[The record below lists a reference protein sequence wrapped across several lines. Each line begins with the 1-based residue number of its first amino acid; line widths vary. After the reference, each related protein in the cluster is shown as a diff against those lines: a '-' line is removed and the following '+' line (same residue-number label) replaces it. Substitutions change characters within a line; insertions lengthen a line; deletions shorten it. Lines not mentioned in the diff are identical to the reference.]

1 MDDKITTYKANTDV
15 TSYQT
20 PTTMMDEAKQGRVV
34 LVVGSEFGCG
44 KTVFMCGVAGA
55 LRELGFRTRVFK
67 PLIIGGRKQSEDEVS
82 FLATVGQTPVN
93 YPVTFLEGPLSIKE
107 TNWQNSVLMTRSPDQ
122 LTFVEMPGG
131 AASPV
136 CFEENSVGTMTNTWR
151 DSADLAN
158 EFIQPCIVVAKHQI
172 DAIERLV
179 MTCAYLQHKGLVV
192 IATATVET
200 EPNGGAELE
209 KRRTRADF
217 SIGLNSKTGVP
228 FLGCIKNSSS
238 VSVPRVTQGNLIKQ
252 TESGLDLLPLLKAI
266 NLTMPTG

>member
-1 MDDKITTYKANTDV
+1 
-15 TSYQT
+15 
-20 PTTMMDEAKQGRVV
+20 
-34 LVVGSEFGCG
+34 
-44 KTVFMCGVAGA
+44 
-55 LRELGFRTRVFK
+55 
-67 PLIIGGRKQSEDEVS
+67 
-82 FLATVGQTPVN
+82 
-93 YPVTFLEGPLSIKE
+93 
-107 TNWQNSVLMTRSPDQ
+107 
-122 LTFVEMPGG
+122 MPGG

-136 CFEENSVGTMTNTWR
+136 CFEENSVGTLTNTWR

-217 SIGLNSKTGVP
+217 LIGLNSKTGVP
-228 FLGCIKNSSS
+228 FLGCIKNSRS